1 MKATLR
7 GHVPG
12 AAAALVGV
20 WDPLLPG
27 HLDLLDRLG
36 ESAFR
41 QGLTPLMVFLDPD
54 PGVLRFGPARWP
66 SYFDL
71 ATRIQLVEQMGC
83 STAIA
88 SFSGRGLQSSAAEFL
103 RALRARVRIQELW
116 LGARQPLGPGDSG
129 SPETV
134 ARLADRYGMRVVRLP
149 DNDHHATAATVRRLL
164 SVGQIHAAAQK
175 IGRPPT
181 FARPSSGR
189 LELAWPNGTYRA
201 LALKGLGL
209 GPWPKSSSP
218 RTFGRPRSEATV
230 CLEVRP
236 TATRAMRGLS
246 AELLAAGATEMDLV
260 LTAGSDGCHGV
271 DWPDASAT
279 HVAFLRGPA
288 DCEAAQRKEVTL
300 FRLDRDKVKQVLTA

>member
-7 GHVPG
+7 GQVPG

-27 HLDLLDRLG
+27 HLDLLDQLG
-36 ESAFR
+36 EAAFR

-71 ATRIQLVEQMGC
+71 ATRIQLVEQLGC

-149 DNDHHATAATVRRLL
+149 DNDHHATGATVRRLL
-164 SVGQIHAAAQK
+164 SVGQVQAAAQK

-181 FARPSSGR
+181 FARPRSGR

-201 LALKGLGL
+201 LALKGLG
-209 GPWPKSSSP
+209 
-218 RTFGRPRSEATV
+218 
-230 CLEVRP
+230 
-236 TATRAMRGLS
+236 M
-246 AELLAAGATEMDLV
+246 AAGATEMDLV
-260 LTAGSDGCHGV
+260 LTAGSDGRNGV
-271 DWPDASAT
+271 DWPEASAT
-279 HVAFLRGPA
+279 HIAFLKGPA

-300 FRLDRDKVKQVLTA
+300 FRLSRDKVNRVLTA